1 MTFVFPTS
9 KVSIK
14 YPGSGALCD
23 NFEKLQE
30 CQAQR
35 AKIEAN
41 VEWGYFTET
50 APHMVS
56 WIYSEFQ
63 IWTGVTKTIQ
73 SGPSALKM
81 VPALKIFVTSKTFQG
96 FF

>member
-1 MTFVFPTS
+1 MFGVW

-14 YPGSGALCD
+14 YVESEAVCD

-35 AKIEAN
+35 AIDRAN

-50 APHMVS
+50 APH
-56 WIYSEFQ
+56 IGGRNRAGRPG
-63 IWTGVTKTIQ
+63 TH
-73 SGPSALKM
+73 L
-81 VPALKIFVTSKTFQG
+81 
-96 FF
+96 